1 MQRGL
6 SQIQSSA
13 DKWYEQLSGA
23 SKPGFVK
30 HTSVRESRT
39 LRKSQLWHKNEMTLR
54 TWLDNNLT
62 RSGALVWY
70 INYTGVREPMCAP
83 GLRTIGDNIGVSSRY
98 KSYDFP
104 SLTSF

>member
-1 MQRGL
+1 MYIVPLDSGACFNLALAGVVLKSRCSLDSHVKPMSFVQRGL

-39 LRKSQLWHKNEMTLR
+39 LRKSQL
-54 TWLDNNLT
+54 
-62 RSGALVWY
+62 
-70 INYTGVREPMCAP
+70 
-83 GLRTIGDNIGVSSRY
+83 
-98 KSYDFP
+98 
-104 SLTSF
+104 